1 LKILILNNDFRVYW
15 KGRLIF
21 LREYLAAYN
30 ISLHAVELF
39 GNGSPYAFD
48 TYNNK
53 EDWWTC
59 LFPTKSADDLT
70 ANEIAE
76 KLFSVADQLNA
87 DIIIGP
93 SIVFY
98 AGALGLRWA
107 KKNNRKFIMFDD
119 GKTSQIKRNPA
130 VQYIKN
136 LLIGQSDAIWL
147 PSPDY
152 DKEYTASHRKNA
164 LLFYG
169 FNTIDNRLFKFEDK
183 KTFDHNTIV
192 CVARLVP
199 VKNFD
204 NLLKAWQLVEQA
216 GTNYKLLI
224 IGDGPLQGHLNDLKD
239 KLQLKAITFLGVM
252 DNISIPPWFFKSD
265 AFILASVWE
274 SWGLVVNEAMA
285 AGLPVLL
292 SKKINSG
299 ESLLK
304 GGVNGFG
311 FDPLDINDMA
321 GAILKYIDLTVTE
334 KESMSQTSL
343 ELIDEMSYENMGLQL
358 LKAIQ
363 KLNNSKTKSPGIIAS
378 LLINRWSGRYNTF
391 AWDNEQKTK

>member
-1 LKILILNNDFRVYW
+1 
-15 KGRLIF
+15 
-21 LREYLAAYN
+21 
-30 ISLHAVELF
+30 
-39 GNGSPYAFD
+39 
-48 TYNNK
+48 
-53 EDWWTC
+53 
-59 LFPTKSADDLT
+59 
-70 ANEIAE
+70 
-76 KLFSVADQLNA
+76 
-87 DIIIGP
+87 
-93 SIVFY
+93 
-98 AGALGLRWA
+98 
-107 KKNNRKFIMFDD
+107 
-119 GKTSQIKRNPA
+119 
-130 VQYIKN
+130 
-136 LLIGQSDAIWL
+136 
-147 PSPDY
+147 
-152 DKEYTASHRKNA
+152 
-164 LLFYG
+164 
-169 FNTIDNRLFKFEDK
+169 
-183 KTFDHNTIV
+183 
-192 CVARLVP
+192 
-199 VKNFD
+199 
-204 NLLKAWQLVEQA
+204 
-216 GTNYKLLI
+216 
-224 IGDGPLQGHLNDLKD
+224 
-239 KLQLKAITFLGVM
+239 M